1 MAISNN
7 EPIQRN
13 SEGEVI
19 QPKPYLGSPSTREV
33 NRSMGGFEGFGS
45 KDSGKNGLSI
55 DQLSRFTSVPTNQSS
70 FSSPVHAIPQSEL
83 IANKRYESYNRDV
96 DLENV
101 YGLQQSWADQLA
113 NGVVKMAGVG
123 VGTFLQS
130 FATIPNTISAMKNG
144 KLSDLSGGVDGYE
157 SSIDTWVKNI
167 EDYFPNYMTRK
178 EQEHPLL
185 GIIPFAPGSA
195 NFWGDKI
202 IKNLGFTAGA
212 IGGAIVQDLA
222 LGAVTGGLGEIPGI
236 AAQVGKASLWL
247 NKVFTGTN
255 DLEKVLDLASK
266 VGKTQQQLF
275 KYKQLGELAAATK
288 VANGF
293 KYGMSIY
300 GSARTEA
307 AIEARD
313 SYTKVREE
321 LISQYKLEN
330 FGQEPTGDAVSEIE
344 NYATDAMNTR
354 FGINMAL
361 LTASNSIQ
369 FGNLFK
375 SFSSASKGI
384 TGQVAKDLED
394 VGKIGLK
401 EGSKDV
407 FEKKVTE
414 SLTGRIWESVR
425 PKMANVF
432 AEGVYE
438 EGGQFAAEKG
448 AYDYYTRK
456 YRNLN
461 DPNNRENW
469 NSVNEIINST
479 TKGLKDQF
487 GTSEGLENMV
497 VGAISALISGGIM
510 GKVDQI
516 KGQGKDARL
525 QASIN
530 TLNRYGLTGILTDNY
545 GDTLDA
551 VGIAKDMEAAVKS
564 GNIYQYKNLKHDM
577 FFNFVQSRIPSEMH
591 DVTIEQLNMLKD
603 LDKDEF
609 EKSFGMDFNSSN
621 KKTVNDYVDS
631 LISQADDIK
640 KTYDSIST
648 TFKNPFTAVVN
659 PKTPEEELTNQNHN
673 IFENWKKELT
683 YLAAVAPDTN
693 SRLESIQQSVS
704 EINPLVTNDLLST
717 LSNDES
723 LRTLSKSYE
732 EKANQLNKTITE
744 YTSAEDKKSI
754 KQQVKALRT
763 ASERIQLGLTNG
775 FDTKSFDYLLN
786 FELNN
791 QDPTKERVVRPE
803 FTSQLN
809 DYGYDIERLKYRKER
824 ASELFDLL
832 SDEAGFKKYFDQA
845 EQIGSQEP
853 PEEKPEQLLLPAATP
868 QFKNKTGETEAVVAG
883 KEYEIPASKKAKVDK
898 LADDRWQ
905 VTAPDGSVTF
915 HDSKEKADEEA
926 TDINEEF
933 GNLQKVKVVAVNE
946 DGRLKVEDL
955 NGDIYDI
962 YPSKLDGYERIETE
976 QEKLQKFAED
986 IDAEQKEIELK
997 SGDVATGDLEKD
1009 ISAITPYSKRK
1020 PRRWL
1025 YISTSAMSESKPE
1038 LLTPHALRAIA
1049 FRNDAKTF
1057 PNRAD
1062 LRIILVTQKQEE
1074 ALGLK
1079 GLANLSMRSEADHT
1093 NLDNGFVGAVYV
1105 EQASDGLY
1113 FVNQK
1118 GERVGKVGDGTQV
1131 DLNKVVFDTMPD
1143 TSIYFDNG
1151 ANRYRE
1157 EEMSEEEALAEA
1169 ANWRAERKKIFEQ
1182 PAQSPKMFSFVIS
1195 RGIPTITD
1203 AYQRNAV
1210 GKTLI
1215 DEDLISSQ
1223 EGLIVIPTT
1232 GTISHQGEIINFPNG
1247 RPVLQYGD
1255 TLQFLNNKKFNK
1267 NQAEAIFEVMNQMAK
1282 GIKKQADAGKKIKI
1296 DRDYTTFLQNVLY
1309 LRKTSETSNNQFYID
1324 TATMELFFNGER
1336 YDITNLEESREDIVD
1351 RLQKVYNNV
1360 NNTTLKNEFNSPF
1373 TEYYIEDGKLESK
1386 EWTNYQSYLLS
1397 SKDADGKPRP
1407 ASEIPLTT
1415 AVTEKSDFKPYNYEQ
1430 KYSILEGMELSKV
1443 NVAPAKAPEVV
1454 VTPAPVV
1461 TPEAPAPAQV
1471 APTVSDEQK
1480 VIDFI
1485 GKRIQLSL
1493 PEGTVSKGP
1502 ETYGGIDSGKIIY
1515 TVTPEGQVAIDGTNP
1530 TNLATI
1536 KIVASKPASMAAINA
1551 ALNPAPAPVVTPP
1564 PPVQQATP
1572 VSTDALKDVESFET
1586 AKGSVYTVLPNGKTQ
1601 RFKTATGEQNEPNDL
1616 IVFVKFENAQQEQD
1630 FLYAQNRQDGKKLY
1644 VVDSAGNV
1652 YDTNEQVKGKD
1663 VKLAI
1668 IKDGK
1673 VIETVETSLEPK
1685 IGYNTFDQRRYDEK
1699 GEKYRST
1706 HLGNKVTKIN
1716 YKKSVS
1722 TDAKADIE
1730 RRRKES
1736 LNSIEESYNK
1746 GNDLTIG
1753 KATIVK
1759 ADGTK
1764 ESISDLKDVVT
1775 TGDPFQRLKGQIN
1788 AVYNAELAA
1797 LEGAKPAEP
1806 VVSPA
1811 TEVAK
1816 TYWTSSTPES
1826 IKKELIADPNKSITS
1841 NVDEPGL
1848 TISFAYYQNED
1859 RIDQVLIPGFEEAD
1873 EVEIIEMPKGN
1884 YFTVEN
1890 GFGESE
1896 TFHEGDTKLDDRIKS
1911 VIDYNKQSE
1920 KPSTPPVGKKNFGK
1934 AKRNRNSEYR
1944 RVGRTEKTSD
1954 KITDLDLQILKEWH
1968 AANVPNLP
1976 YEVLENIVL
1985 THDGER
1991 AYGVFE
1997 EGVAKFYKG
2006 AIRGTEY
2013 HEIFEGIWKAFLNSE
2028 QREVILDEFKA
2039 KEGTFVDRESGKKIP
2054 YAKATNQQA
2063 KERIADDFADFR
2075 LGKMPARSLGAKI
2088 LKFFRDI
2095 IEFVKKFI
2103 SKPSL
2108 KTQLFNDINTG
2119 KFKDKTVPTRV
2130 KNALA
2135 EYKKIGNLS
2144 EQQAN
2149 EFVQDITANWFQIVF
2164 GENRS
2169 LYDINRLSST
2179 DVFGQIKE
2187 MYEEDGFIDNNDPD
2201 VLSESE
2207 FAELADRSK
2216 EFLRTFKI
2224 NFREDDSISVNEEGA
2239 DRNEYARETFNTD
2252 WKKYSPFA
2260 IKILMG
2266 TMVERESNNVINEGL
2281 NLPKPKTTDDGL
2293 LKLLNFSRTFAT
2305 AMDRFTNTTSASK
2318 LVDKLKTLAKEDNNY
2333 VALFKRLGGNISTGQ
2348 IDFSEFKGHDW
2359 RLFVNFYQTFTKQ
2372 KPEALIQYITDG
2384 DTYTSSANLFTTISK
2399 TKQSWIENMKGLSK
2413 VKDSVISL
2421 DYENK
2426 MYKVKDVSKLPIRS
2440 TQDKLD
2446 FLAKLGITF
2455 PIEAYGRLK
2464 STAENDQK
2472 KQFNDAVSSLRS
2484 YLGAGETE
2492 LMSLSGEV
2500 LDVNGPLDTIAELL
2514 VKVTNPNQD
2523 MTYFGIDNKRIQSY
2537 ADSNSISV
2545 LEDEFN
2551 SADTL
2556 DDLLNN
2562 MRPELK
2568 DIFSTSS
2575 QVLKKGGLFFN
2586 KAGKRIK
2593 KLKVEYI
2600 QGTSI
2605 TDNKDISTSKLD
2617 LGNRFVQEMNQNI
2630 NGNYYVLVPADSATE
2645 WMMNLGNTIKFSSV
2659 ESGKADDQIHEIF
2672 KGYLEDDIALAMAN
2686 RTSLRNVANRAREL
2700 RFFKDILPEKMLLEI
2715 NALVINRA
2723 TKDELTAYLNK
2734 NEVGINT
2741 AVDNYIEALNSG
2753 TLRILEENNQVSY
2766 MGKDKKTEEDVYSF
2780 IRLDNDFLVKEK
2792 LDRLNLTKDELDAI
2806 IKFTNV
2812 NYVINNIEYH
2822 KILFGDPYQFAVKDG
2837 QLDETKRIKSFLSP
2851 RRRMFDTPEFNTF
2864 LNQKMNMAGDIKLS
2878 APDPNKNTFG
2888 DPGYHLHKAYTNT
2901 VTLNDVEI
2909 VGSIATL
2916 KNIPK
2921 EIQDKFAK
2929 KAKETDGASWIMD
2942 TTYREVK
2949 MKNGQWDFEGN
2960 DEKWHQ
2966 WQMAYTRQNMP
2977 GYTYTNEALKEQ
2989 DAKLVAKP
2997 MPKFMIDVLKPI
3009 VSGNRKNATGIEL
3022 VLDKFSQMPIY
3033 FSMVQ
3038 GTNLEQMYIKMWKE
3052 QRGYAVVLSGRKV
3065 GAGEIH
3071 NIYNS
3076 DGSFN
3081 QTPFNNLVE
3090 VPWSSYGLQ
3099 VENAYDGEKEQTRGS
3114 QITKLASVDLF
3125 DNGVPVSDAAKKEY
3139 DRNKRLLKLMHE
3151 NGYKNLLKKLG
3162 IQDLGTS
3169 FSLPDNIA
3177 VAKTLEYELLRRELS
3192 TNAKDTVRLNKNKQF
3207 SIPFEASTAYKQ
3219 IRDVLF
3225 SMVDKAIVS
3234 PKMSGGAHVQVPVT
3248 MWENAGN
3255 RELIIKEDDGTW
3267 KKLTPIQYNKLSEEQ
3282 KKKVVFTDTTLKFYT
3297 REDPYCEILLPHWF
3311 KVKLGKSGKFKTE
3324 KDLITYL
3331 NGSPEGKSILK
3342 GIGFRIPTQSL
3353 SSVEVFRVKGFL
3365 PESMGHT
3372 VVVPSEIVTK
3382 AGSDFDI
3389 DKLNMYLKATYVDAF
3404 GDIKLVRYLDNE
3416 EKTKD
3421 FYANVFDEKMSKKI
3435 LKKEELRE
3443 AARILTYGEEDTQG
3457 LLAKYSDILNSI
3469 LDEYQSSETY
3479 IDELD
3484 AQLDKLANETFREEL
3499 KDRFVDDMYKK
3510 SIENEYY
3517 DSLEKLITLPENFN
3531 RLISPVDDAGLKAL
3545 SEELDKLRS
3554 VDENK
3559 IPNRIL
3565 DRNYMTSLR
3574 HAFITAKKWV
3584 GIAAVNITGQSL
3596 TQKSKVYIDPKRFEN
3611 LSEWEQILLGDGSIA
3626 LDHNTVEID
3635 GKRYTSISGI
3645 KTADGKQYISDRL
3658 SGYATAFVD
3667 VAKDPYIMKLIQ
3679 SEAAVGTFMF
3689 LERIG
3694 AGKAGVFFMNQPII
3708 VEYLKDLD
3716 SYGSKNLFNKARIL
3730 EIDSK
3735 YGGQKGTIDINNL
3748 EKNIGSKYLAVNTS
3762 GEVITVELDESEQLA
3777 IFWEFLKY
3785 AKMAEYSFKLTQATN
3800 YDTTKFRS
3808 SGSLFRKQTR
3818 TEKARQSNIF
3828 TSVDEILGNSFI
3840 GDQSELTARAFEG
3853 IGTILKLDQYQF
3865 RAIINKVLKPFAN
3878 NDYLSADNY
3887 AKVENKIV
3895 SAFLDYIIQTK
3906 SELSSEINALL
3917 VNSGTSVAAKLAK
3930 AKEDHPD
3937 MQIVRDL
3944 EVASSQRVD
3953 GPKSIQL
3960 SVNLKTGYDEDLYIG
3975 MMRELRDNPAT
3986 NSLYKDIVKVAVLQ
4000 GSYQSAISLKNI
4012 IPLEDYSAYV
4022 APYIAPL
4029 IASPDVKAFADG
4041 YFQRNNFRD
4050 GEIFTV
4056 VNPKF
4061 FINKQPFERVED
4073 VMPVSEDQFGNPI
4086 YQYLNIYAFPNVKV
4100 PGVLD
4105 IKSVSRK
4112 ILVLN
4117 ETFNYSA
4124 TQDDFIVVPRVVT
4137 DSKTGAKV
4145 DMVTGRT
4152 VTDSMLSGA
4161 KKKGNMIYKTV
4172 YGYQKVRHEDGT
4184 PVTFT
4189 SEYMGEEMINHVYK
4203 LINLYGDNPYTT
4215 EFYPDFRKSV
4225 LDNGTAKIDAEIP
4238 DRDIINYFAPQLAAD
4253 MAKSIGEA
4261 VPSQPMGQTPATE
4274 REYTPEKITKQN
4286 MPANG
4291 IFVFGS
4297 NTEGRHGLGA
4307 AKDAKNMF
4315 GAVQGQAEG
4324 LQGQSYA
4331 IITKDLAKG
4340 MKSIPLFG
4348 MEGKSIAEGVK
4359 TFVEF
4364 ANNNPDK
4371 KFYVTKIG
4379 SKLAGYTEEEIKNIF
4394 DAVNALYRDDIQ
4406 NFIPDNVILPREFEV
4421 RTQPTSVSAGVSSEK
4436 INIYAGT
4443 GENAELSNFAIRPF
4457 VIGVD
4462 EYRSVEQYF
4471 QYQKWNYL
4479 REDVDK
4485 DVFDRNAK
4493 IADAIMRTTDGGML
4507 RSFGKKF
4514 LALDT
4519 KSWDENASKE
4529 MKIALKASFEQNPE
4543 ALQKLIAT
4551 GNATLTHTQDKGKWG
4566 KEFPRLLM
4574 EVREELRPEQAV
4586 NEYGLTA
4593 ANFEGNVPDYAMAIS
4608 NFYESLTPEQKIK
4621 LGSLEDI
4628 IADYESIPFDYSYDE
4643 YIKSLNC

>member
-19 QPKPYLGSPSTREV
+19 QPKPYLGSPNTKEI
-33 NRSMGGFEGFGS
+33 NRSMGGFESFGS
-45 KDSGKNGLSI
+45 KDSGRTGLTI
-55 DQLSRFTSVPTNQSS
+55 DQLSKLANIPTNQSS
-70 FSSPVHAIPQSEL
+70 FNSPVHAIPQSEL
-83 IANKRYESYNRDV
+83 IANKRYEMYNRDV
-96 DLENV
+96 DLENI

-130 FATIPNTISAMKNG
+130 FATIPNTISAIKNG
-144 KLSDLSGGVDGYE
+144 KLSDLSGGADGYE
-157 SSIDTWVKNI
+157 ASIDTWVKNI

-178 EQEHPLL
+178 EKEHPFL
-185 GIIPFAPGSA
+185 GLIPFAPGSA

-212 IGGAIVQDLA
+212 IGGAVVQDLA
-222 LGAVTGGLGEIPGI
+222 IGAVTGGLGEIPGV

-247 NKVFTGTN
+247 NKLFTGTN
-255 DLEKVLDLASK
+255 DIEKVLSLASK
-266 VGKTQQQLF
+266 VGKTEQQIF
-275 KYKQLGELAAATK
+275 KYKQLGELAASAK
-288 VANGF
+288 INSGF
-293 KYGMSIY
+293 RYGMNIY

-313 SYTKVREE
+313 SYTRVREE
-321 LISQYKLEN
+321 LLRQYKLDNYGE
-330 FGQEPTGDAVSEIE
+330 EPTGEAVREIE
-344 NYATDAMNTR
+344 SYATDAMNTR

-361 LTASNSIQ
+361 LTASNAIQ

-375 SFSSASKGI
+375 SFTTASKGI

-394 VGKIGLK
+394 VGRIGLK

-414 SLTGRIWESVR
+414 SMAGRVWESVR

-432 AEGVYE
+432 TEGVYE
-438 EGGQFAAEKG
+438 EGGQYAAERG

-456 YRNLN
+456 YKNLN
-461 DPNNRENW
+461 DPKNKENW
-469 NSVNEIINST
+469 NSLNEIINST

-487 GTSEGLENMV
+487 GTSEGLENMI
-497 VGAISALISGGIM
+497 VGAVSALISGGIM

-525 QASIN
+525 QSAIN

-551 VGIAKDMEAAVKS
+551 VGIAKDMETAVKS

-577 FFNFVQSRIPSEMH
+577 FFNFVQSRIPSGMH
-591 DVTIEQLNMLKD
+591 DVTVEQLKMLKD
-603 LDKDEF
+603 LDKEEF

-631 LISQADDIK
+631 LIGQAGDIK

-648 TFKNPFTAVVN
+648 TFKNPFTPVTN
-659 PKTPEEELTNQNHN
+659 PKTAEEALSNQNHG

-704 EINPLVTNDLLST
+704 EINPMITNDLLST
-717 LSNDES
+717 LSNSES
-723 LRTLSKSYE
+723 LQNLSKSYE

-744 YTSAEDKKSI
+744 NTSIENKQSI

-775 FDTKSFDYLLN
+775 MDMKSFEYLLN

-803 FTSQLN
+803 FVSQLN

-845 EQIGSQEP
+845 EQISSQEP
-853 PEEKPEQLLLPAATP
+853 PEEKPEQLRLPAATP
-868 QFKNKTGETEAVVAG
+868 QFKNKVGETEAVVAG
-883 KEYEIPASKKAKVDK
+883 KEYTIPASKKAKVDK

-905 VTAPDGSVTF
+905 VTAPDGSITF
-915 HDSKEKADEEA
+915 HESKEKADQDA
-926 TDINEEF
+926 ADINEEF
-933 GNLQKVKVVAVNE
+933 GNLQKVKVIAVND
-946 DGRLKVEDL
+946 DGTLKVEDL
-955 NGDIYDI
+955 NGDIYNI
-962 YPSKLDGYERIETE
+962 YPSKLEGYERIETE

-986 IDAEQKEIELK
+986 VDAEQKEIELK
-997 SGDVATGDLEKD
+997 SGDVATRDLETD
-1009 ISAITPYSKRK
+1009 ISANEPVTKKK
-1020 PRRWL
+1020 PLRWM
-1025 YISTSAMSESKPE
+1025 YTSTTGMSESKPE
-1038 LLTPHALRAIA
+1038 LLTPHAIRAIA

-1062 LRIILVTQKQEE
+1062 LRIILVTQNQEK
-1074 ALGLK
+1074 ALGLD
-1079 GLANLSMRSEADHT
+1079 GLANLSMRSVADHT

-1113 FVNQK
+1113 FVDEK
-1118 GERVGKVGDGTQV
+1118 GERIGKVGTQV

-1151 ANRYRE
+1151 AKRYRE
-1157 EEMSEEEALAEA
+1157 TDTEEQALATA
-1169 ANWRAERKKIFEQ
+1169 DSWRTKRKELFLQ
-1182 PAQSPKMFSFVIS
+1182 PATNPQIFSFTIS

-1223 EGLIVIPTT
+1223 EGLIVIPTA

-1247 RPVLQYGD
+1247 RPVFQYGD

-1296 DRDYTTFLQNVLY
+1296 DRDYTDFLQKVLY
-1309 LRKTSETSNNQFYID
+1309 LRKSSDTSGNQFYID
-1324 TATMELFFNGER
+1324 TSTMELFFNGQR
-1336 YDITNLEESREDIVD
+1336 YDITNLEESKEDITD

-1360 NNTTLKNEFNSPF
+1360 NNFTLKKEFNSPF
-1373 TEYYIEDGKLESK
+1373 TEYYMEDGKLETR

-1397 SKDADGKPRP
+1397 SKDVDGKARP

-1415 AVTEKSDFKPYNYEQ
+1415 AVTEKSDLKPYNYEQ
-1430 KYSILEGMELSKV
+1430 KYSILEGLELPKV

-1454 VTPAPVV
+1454 TPAPAVV
-1461 TPEAPAPAQV
+1461 TPEAPVAEQVV
-1471 APTVSDEQK
+1471 APVSDEQK

-1493 PEGTVSKGP
+1493 PEGTVGDNSP
-1502 ETYGGIDSGKIIY
+1502 QTYEGLNAGKIVY
-1515 TVTPEGQVAIDGTNP
+1515 TVTPGGQVAIDGSIP

-1536 KIVASKPASMAAINA
+1536 KKVIDTPASMAAINA
-1551 ALNPAPAPVVTPP
+1551 ALAPAPAAEVVTP
-1564 PPVQQATP
+1564 AT
-1572 VSTDALKDVESFET
+1572 VIVEE
-1586 AKGSVYTVLPNGKTQ
+1586 
-1601 RFKTATGEQNEPNDL
+1601 
-1616 IVFVKFENAQQEQD
+1616 
-1630 FLYAQNRQDGKKLY
+1630 
-1644 VVDSAGNV
+1644 
-1652 YDTNEQVKGKD
+1652 
-1663 VKLAI
+1663 VKL
-1668 IKDGK
+1668 
-1673 VIETVETSLEPK
+1673 
-1685 IGYNTFDQRRYDEK
+1685 
-1699 GEKYRST
+1699 
-1706 HLGNKVTKIN
+1706 
-1716 YKKSVS
+1716 
-1722 TDAKADIE
+1722 
-1730 RRRKES
+1730 
-1736 LNSIEESYNK
+1736 
-1746 GNDLTIG
+1746 
-1753 KATIVK
+1753 
-1759 ADGTK
+1759 
-1764 ESISDLKDVVT
+1764 
-1775 TGDPFQRLKGQIN
+1775 
-1788 AVYNAELAA
+1788 
-1797 LEGAKPAEP
+1797 AEP
-1806 VVSPA
+1806 VVAPA

-1816 TYWTSSTPES
+1816 TYWESSTPES
-1826 IKKELIADPNKSITS
+1826 IKKELVADPQKSITS
-1841 NVDEPGL
+1841 EVDEPGL

-1859 RIDQVLIPGFEEAD
+1859 RVDQVLIPGFEEAD
-1873 EVEIIEMPKGN
+1873 EVDIIELPKGN

-1896 TFHEGDTKLDDRIKS
+1896 IFHEGDPKLDDRIKS

-1920 KPSTPPVGKKNFGK
+1920 KPSTPPVGKKDFSK
-1934 AKRNRNSEYR
+1934 AKRNRNANNR
-1944 RVGRTEKTSD
+1944 KVGRADKVND

-1976 YEVLENIVL
+1976 YEILENIVL

-1991 AYGVFE
+1991 AWGVFE
-1997 EGVAKFYKG
+1997 DGVAKFYKG

-2028 QREVILDEFKA
+2028 QRQAILDEFKA
-2039 KEGTFVDRESGKKIP
+2039 KEGTFIDRETGKKIP

-2119 KFKDKTVPTRV
+2119 KFKDKTVPKRV

-2144 EQQAN
+2144 EEQAN

-2207 FAELADRSK
+2207 FAELAARSK

-2266 TMVERESNNVINEGL
+2266 TMVERQSNDTVNEGFS
-2281 NLPKPKTTDDGL
+2281 LPKAKTTDNGL

-2333 VALFKRLGGNISTGQ
+2333 VALFKRLGGDVSTGEM
-2348 IDFSEFKGHDW
+2348 DFSNFKGHDW

-2372 KPEALIQYITDG
+2372 KPDALIQYVSDNS
-2384 DTYTSSANLFTTISK
+2384 DVYTSPANLFTTVDK

-2413 VKDSVISL
+2413 AEDSVISY
-2421 DYENK
+2421 DYKKQVYRVNN
-2426 MYKVKDVSKLPIRS
+2426 VSKLPIRS
-2440 TQDKLD
+2440 IQEKLD
-2446 FLAKLGITF
+2446 FLAKLGIIF
-2455 PIEAYGRLK
+2455 PIDAYGRLK

-2472 KQFNDAVSSLRS
+2472 KEFNDAVSSLRS
-2484 YLGAGETE
+2484 YLGADETE

-2500 LDVNGPLDTIAELL
+2500 LGVNGPLNTIAELL

-2523 MTYFGIDNKRIQSY
+2523 MTYFGIDRKRIQSY
-2537 ADSNSISV
+2537 ADSNAISV

-2562 MRPELK
+2562 LRPELK
-2568 DIFSTSS
+2568 DIFSANS

-2586 KAGKRIK
+2586 KAGKRIR
-2593 KLKVEYI
+2593 KLKVGYI

-2605 TDNKDISTSKLD
+2605 TKTNTDTSTSKLT
-2617 LGNRFVQEMNQNI
+2617 LGERFVQEMNQNI

-2645 WMMNLGNTIKFSSV
+2645 WMMNLGNIIKFSSV

-2672 KGYLEDDIALAMAN
+2672 RGYLEDDIALAMAD
-2686 RTSLRNVANRAREL
+2686 RTALRNVRDRAREL

-2715 NALVINRA
+2715 NSLVINRA
-2723 TKDELTAYLNK
+2723 TKDEITAYLNK
-2734 NEVGINT
+2734 NEGAINT
-2741 AVDNYIEALNSG
+2741 AVDSYIEALNEG
-2753 TLRILEENNQVSY
+2753 TLRILKENNRVIFSPA
-2766 MGKDKKTEEDVYSF
+2766 KDDKEDTYSF
-2780 IRLDNDFLVKEK
+2780 IRLDNDFAVKEK
-2792 LDRLNLTKDELDAI
+2792 LDRLNLTKDEIDAI

-2822 KILFGDPYQFAVKDG
+2822 KILFGDPYQFAIKDG

-2864 LNQKMNMAGDIKLS
+2864 LNQKMNMAGEIKLA
-2878 APDPNKNTFG
+2878 APDPSKNNFG
-2888 DPGYHLHKAYTNT
+2888 DPGYHLHKSYTNT
-2901 VTLNDVEI
+2901 VTFSDVEI

-2977 GYTYTNEALKEQ
+2977 GYVYTNQALKEQ

-2997 MPKFMIDVLKPI
+2997 MPKFMVDVLKPI
-3009 VSGNRKNATGIEL
+3009 VSGNRKNGVGIEL
-3022 VLDKFSQMPIY
+3022 VLDKFSQMPLY

-3038 GTNLEQMYIKMWKE
+3038 GTNLEKMYIKMWKE

-3065 GAGEIH
+3065 GAGETH
-3071 NIYNS
+3071 NIYNKNA
-3076 DGSFN
+3076 SFN
-3081 QTPFNNLVE
+3081 EAPFNNLVE

-3125 DNGVPVSDAAKKEY
+3125 DNGVPVSEDAKKEY
-3139 DRNKRLLKLMHE
+3139 DRNMRLLKLMHE
-3151 NGYKNLLKKLG
+3151 NGYNSLLKKLG

-3177 VAKTLEYELLRRELS
+3177 VAKTLEYEMLRRELS
-3192 TNAKDTVRLNKNKQF
+3192 TNAKDTVQLNKNKQF
-3207 SIPFEASTAYKQ
+3207 AIPFEASTAYKQ
-3219 IRDVLF
+3219 IRDILF
-3225 SMVDKAIVS
+3225 SMVDKAINS
-3234 PKMSGGAHVQVPVT
+3234 PKMSGAAHVQVPVT
-3248 MWENAGN
+3248 GWENAGN
-3255 RELIIKEDDGTW
+3255 RELVKKEKDGSW
-3267 KKLTPIQYNKLSEEQ
+3267 KKINTAQYEKLSDEE
-3282 KKKVVFTDTTLKFYT
+3282 KKKVVLTDTTLKFYT
-3297 REDPYCEILLPHWF
+3297 KEDPYCEILLPHWF
-3311 KVKLGKSGKFKTE
+3311 KIKLSKTGKFKTE
-3324 KDLITYL
+3324 KELITYL
-3331 NGSPEGKSILK
+3331 NSSDEGRSILK

-3365 PESMGHT
+3365 PESMGYT

-3404 GDIKLVRYLDNE
+3404 GDIKLVRYIDNE

-3443 AARILTYGEEDTQG
+3443 AARLRIYGEEDKEG
-3457 LLAKYSDILNSI
+3457 LVAKYSDILDSI
-3469 LDEYQSSETY
+3469 LGEYQDAGTY

-3484 AQLDKLANETFREEL
+3484 AQLDKLANETFRNEL
-3499 KDRFVDDMYKK
+3499 KDKFVDDMYKK
-3510 SIENEYY
+3510 AIENEYY

-3545 SEELDKLRS
+3545 SEDIDKLRG

-3565 DRNYMTSLR
+3565 DRNYMSNLR
-3574 HAFITAKKWV
+3574 HAFITAKRWV
-3584 GIAAVNITGQSL
+3584 GIAAVNITSQSL
-3596 TQKSKVYIDPKRFEN
+3596 TQKTKVYIDPKRFEN
-3611 LSEWEQILLGDGSIA
+3611 LSEWDQILLGDGSIA

-3645 KTADGKQYISDRL
+3645 KTADGTQYISDRL

-3679 SEAAVGTFMF
+3679 SESVVGTFMF

-3708 VEYLKDLD
+3708 VDYLKTLD
-3716 SYGSKNLFNKARIL
+3716 SYGIKNLFRKSLIL
-3730 EIDSK
+3730 EVDGK
-3735 YGGQKGTIDINNL
+3735 YGGRATKFDPSNL
-3748 EKNIGSKYLAVNTS
+3748 ENNIGSK
-3762 GEVITVELDESEQLA
+3762 ELDNAEQLG

-3785 AKMAEYSFKLTQATN
+3785 AKMAEQSFKLTQAMN

-3818 TEKARQSNIF
+3818 TENARKFNIF
-3828 TSVDEILGNSFI
+3828 TSVDDVLNNSFI
-3840 GDQSELTARAFEG
+3840 GDQSTLVAKAFEG
-3853 IGTILKLDQYQF
+3853 LGTILKLDQYQF

-3887 AKVENKIV
+3887 AQVENKIV
-3895 SAFLDYIIQTK
+3895 AAFLDYIIQTK
-3906 SELSSEINALL
+3906 SEINSEISALL
-3917 VNSGTSVAAKLAK
+3917 VDAKTSVAAKLAK
-3930 AKEDHPD
+3930 AKEDYPN
-3937 MQIVRDL
+3937 MQILRDL

-3960 SVNLKTGYDEDLYIG
+3960 SVNLKAGYDEDIYIG
-3975 MMRELRDNPAT
+3975 MMRELRDNPET

-4012 IPLEDYSAYV
+4012 IPLEDYAAYV

-4029 IASPDVKAFADG
+4029 VASPDVKAFADG

-4050 GEIFTV
+4050 GNVFTV

-4061 FINKQPFERVED
+4061 FVNKQPFEREED
-4073 VMPVSEDQFGNPI
+4073 VQPVSEDQFGNPI
-4086 YQYLNIYAFPNVKV
+4086 YQYSNIFAFPNIKV
-4100 PGVLD
+4100 PGILEV
-4105 IKSVSRK
+4105 KSVSRK

-4117 ETFNYSA
+4117 ETFNFAA
-4124 TQDDFIVVPRVVT
+4124 TQDDFILVPRVVV
-4137 DSKTGAKV
+4137 DDRTGVKV

-4172 YGYQKVRHEDGT
+4172 YGYQKVRHQDGT

-4189 SEYMGEEMINHVYK
+4189 SEYKGDEMINHVYK

-4225 LDNGTAKIDAEIP
+4225 LDNGTAKIDGEIS
-4238 DRDIINYFAPQLAAD
+4238 DRDIIDHFAPQLAEDIAES
-4253 MAKSIGEA
+4253 MKEA
-4261 VPSQPMGQTPATE
+4261 VSLQQLKQLFSFEKGIVQKSFRGKPLEFVDKIPTEKETIVAMSNNRKTGVIYIDEKAMVEKFNNKAWTKPAKQLDGSFATPLAENEFSSMDEFFTFALIHEVKHDTIFKEEGETTGQYEDRINQAALEDLRSNYTAPSTTE
-4274 REYTPEKITKQN
+4274 
-4286 MPANG
+4286 
-4291 IFVFGS
+4291 
-4297 NTEGRHGLGA
+4297 
-4307 AKDAKNMF
+4307 
-4315 GAVQGQAEG
+4315 
-4324 LQGQSYA
+4324 
-4331 IITKDLAKG
+4331 
-4340 MKSIPLFG
+4340 
-4348 MEGKSIAEGVK
+4348 
-4359 TFVEF
+4359 EF
-4364 ANNNPDK
+4364 PDK
-4371 KFYVTKIG
+4371 Q
-4379 SKLAGYTEEEIKNIF
+4379 LDIK
-4394 DAVNALYRDDIQ
+4394 D
-4406 NFIPDNVILPREFEV
+4406 
-4421 RTQPTSVSAGVSSEK
+4421 EK
-4436 INIYAGT
+4436 CN
-4443 GENAELSNFAIRPF
+4443 
-4457 VIGVD
+4457 
-4462 EYRSVEQYF
+4462 
-4471 QYQKWNYL
+4471 
-4479 REDVDK
+4479 
-4485 DVFDRNAK
+4485 
-4493 IADAIMRTTDGGML
+4493 
-4507 RSFGKKF
+4507 
-4514 LALDT
+4514 
-4519 KSWDENASKE
+4519 
-4529 MKIALKASFEQNPE
+4529 
-4543 ALQKLIAT
+4543 
-4551 GNATLTHTQDKGKWG
+4551 
-4566 KEFPRLLM
+4566 
-4574 EVREELRPEQAV
+4574 
-4586 NEYGLTA
+4586 
-4593 ANFEGNVPDYAMAIS
+4593 
-4608 NFYESLTPEQKIK
+4608 
-4621 LGSLEDI
+4621 
-4628 IADYESIPFDYSYDE
+4628 
-4643 YIKSLNC
+4643 

>member
-19 QPKPYLGSPSTREV
+19 QPKPYLGSPATREI
-33 NRSMGGFEGFGS
+33 NRSMGGFESFGS

-83 IANKRYESYNRDV
+83 IANKRYEMYNRDV
-96 DLENV
+96 DLENI

-144 KLSDLSGGVDGYE
+144 KLSDLSGGNDGYE

-178 EQEHPLL
+178 EKEHPFL
-185 GIIPFAPGSA
+185 GLIPFAPGSA

-212 IGGAIVQDLA
+212 IGGAVVQDLA
-222 LGAVTGGLGEIPGI
+222 LGAVTGGLGEIPGV

-247 NKVFTGTN
+247 NKLFTGTN
-255 DLEKVLDLASK
+255 DIEKVLDLASK
-266 VGKTQQQLF
+266 VGKTQQQIL

-288 VANGF
+288 VASGF
-293 KYGMSIY
+293 RYGMNIY

-321 LISQYKLEN
+321 LINQYKLDN
-330 FGQEPTGDAVSEIE
+330 FGQEPTGEVVSEIE

-361 LTASNSIQ
+361 LTASNAVQ

-432 AEGVYE
+432 TEGVYE

-525 QASIN
+525 QASLN
-530 TLNRYGLTGILTDNY
+530 TLNRYGLTGVLTDNY

-577 FFNFVQSRIPSEMH
+577 FFNFVQSRIPSGMH
-591 DVTIEQLNMLKD
+591 DVTIEQLKMLKD
-603 LDKDEF
+603 LDKDDF
-609 EKSFGMDFNSSN
+609 EKSFGMDFSSSN

-631 LISQADDIK
+631 LIGQADDIK
-640 KTYDSIST
+640 KTYDSINT
-648 TFKNPFTAVVN
+648 TFKNPFTPIIN
-659 PKTPEEELTNQNHN
+659 PKTPEENLANKNYG

-683 YLAAVAPDTN
+683 HLAAVAPDTN

-704 EINPLVTNDLLST
+704 EINPLVTNDLLSK
-717 LSNDES
+717 LSNDQS
-723 LRTLSKSYE
+723 LKELSKSYE
-732 EKANQLNKTITE
+732 EKAAQLNSTITE
-744 YTSAEDKKSI
+744 ATSAENKKSI

-763 ASERIQLGLTNG
+763 ASERIQLGLVNG

-791 QDPTKERVVRPE
+791 QDPNKERVVRPE
-803 FTSQLN
+803 FASQLN
-809 DYGYDIERLKYRKER
+809 DYGYDIERLNYRKER
-824 ASELFDLL
+824 SSELFDLL
-832 SDEAGFKKYFDQA
+832 SDEAGFKKYFDTA
-845 EQIGSQEP
+845 DQISSQEP

-868 QFKNKTGETEAVVAG
+868 QFKNKVGETEAAVAG
-883 KEYEIPASKKAKVDK
+883 KEYEIPASKKARVDK

-905 VTAPDGSVTF
+905 VTAPDGSITF
-915 HDSKEKADEEA
+915 HDSKEKADGEA
-926 TDINEEF
+926 ADINEEF
-933 GNLQKVKVVAVNE
+933 GNLQKVKVIAVNE

-986 IDAEQKEIELK
+986 IEAEQKEIELK
-997 SGDVATGDLEKD
+997 SGDVPTRDLETD
-1009 ISAITPYSKRK
+1009 ISASQPSSKRK
-1020 PRRWL
+1020 PLRWL
-1025 YISTSAMSESKPE
+1025 FISTTAMSEGNPS

-1062 LRIILVTQKQEE
+1062 LRIILVTQKQEK
-1074 ALGLK
+1074 ALGLD
-1079 GLANLSMRSEADHT
+1079 GLANLSMRSVGDHT
-1093 NLDNGFVGAVYV
+1093 DIDNGFVGAVYV
-1105 EQASDGLY
+1105 EQGTDGIY
-1113 FVNQK
+1113 FVDEK
-1118 GERVGKVGDGTQV
+1118 GERIGKVGDGTQV

-1143 TSIYFDNG
+1143 TDIRWDG
-1151 ANRYRE
+1151 GGKRYRE
-1157 EEMSEEEALAEA
+1157 EENTEEEALAA
-1169 ANWRAERKKIFEQ
+1169 AASWRAEREKIFIQ
-1182 PAQSPKMFSFVIS
+1182 PAQSPKIFSFVIS

-1210 GKTLI
+1210 SKTLI
-1215 DEDLISSQ
+1215 DEELIATQ

-1232 GTISHQGEIINFPNG
+1232 GTISHQGELINFPNG
-1247 RPVLQYGD
+1247 RPVFQYGD

-1336 YDITNLEESREDIVD
+1336 YDITNLDESKEDIVD

-1415 AVTEKSDFKPYNYEQ
+1415 AVTEKSDLKPYNYEQ
-1430 KYSILEGMELSKV
+1430 KYSILEGLELPQV
-1443 NVAPAKAPEVV
+1443 NVAPAKAPEV

-1461 TPEAPAPAQV
+1461 TPEAPAAEVV
-1471 APTVSDEQK
+1471 APVSDEQK

-1493 PEGTVSKGP
+1493 PEGTVSEDSPQTYKG
-1502 ETYGGIDSGKIIY
+1502 IKSGDIIY
-1515 TVTPEGQVAIDGTNP
+1515 TITPEGKVAIDGSIP

-1536 KIVASKPASMAAINA
+1536 KTVVNTPASMAAINEALAPTPA
-1551 ALNPAPAPVVTPP
+1551 AEAVVTPP
-1564 PPVQQATP
+1564 APVQPAAP
-1572 VSTDALKDVESFET
+1572 
-1586 AKGSVYTVLPNGKTQ
+1586 
-1601 RFKTATGEQNEPNDL
+1601 
-1616 IVFVKFENAQQEQD
+1616 
-1630 FLYAQNRQDGKKLY
+1630 
-1644 VVDSAGNV
+1644 
-1652 YDTNEQVKGKD
+1652 
-1663 VKLAI
+1663 
-1668 IKDGK
+1668 
-1673 VIETVETSLEPK
+1673 
-1685 IGYNTFDQRRYDEK
+1685 
-1699 GEKYRST
+1699 
-1706 HLGNKVTKIN
+1706 
-1716 YKKSVS
+1716 VS
-1722 TDAKADIE
+1722 TDAKAD
-1730 RRRKES
+1730 
-1736 LNSIEESYNK
+1736 
-1746 GNDLTIG
+1746 
-1753 KATIVK
+1753 AQIVK
-1759 ADGTK
+1759 NRMQEIEK
-1764 ESISDLKDVVT
+1764 QPVSINVTTDASGKMEQTSEEVVSQIKSELDKIGLPYSDVVANDKGST
-1775 TGDPFQRLKGQIN
+1775 YFVVTKDGQQHEILKLVKTGNALVKPILTKAKWIN
-1788 AVYNAELAA
+1788 HLIKTQPQDLYNFVNAELAA
-1797 LEGAKPAEP
+1797 LEGAKSDYKVLETSLPTGGNLEYTVRVQNNKTGEKGSYTIDNTGRWIVAKYNEKTNDYEIVGKPLSQEQIISSAKVALGEDLVNKLNSIKAETDKVTDVKGGEKFEKFLELLKKYDAELQGAKPAEETKP
-1806 VVSPA
+1806 VVSTA

-1826 IKKELIADPNKSITS
+1826 IKKELIEDTNKSIS
-1841 NVDEPGL
+1841 GDLQEPYGN
-1848 TISFAYYQNED
+1848 TVSFSYYQNED

-1873 EVEIIEMPKGN
+1873 EVDIIEMPKGN
-1884 YFTVEN
+1884 YFSVEN
-1890 GFGESE
+1890 GFGESQ
-1896 TFHEGDTKLDDRIKS
+1896 TLHEGDPKLNEYIKEI
-1911 VIDYNKQSE
+1911 IDYNKSVE
-1920 KPSTPPVGKKNFGK
+1920 KPSDPPAGKKNFGK

-1954 KITDLDLQILKEWH
+1954 KITDLDLQILKDWH

-2028 QREVILDEFKA
+2028 QREAILNEFKA
-2039 KEGTFVDRESGKKIP
+2039 KEGTFIDRETGKKIP

-2075 LGKMPARSLGAKI
+2075 LGKIPARSIGAKI

-2095 IEFVKKFI
+2095 IEFIKKFI

-2130 KNALA
+2130 KNAFA

-2179 DVFGQIKE
+2179 DVFSQIKE

-2207 FAELADRSK
+2207 FTELVARSK

-2224 NFREDDSISVNEEGA
+2224 NFREDDSISINEESA

-2266 TMVERESNNVINEGL
+2266 TMVERESNNAVSEGL
-2281 NLPKPKTTDDGL
+2281 SLPNAKTTNDGL
-2293 LKLLNFSRTFAT
+2293 FKLLNFSRTFAT
-2305 AMDRFTNTTSASK
+2305 AMDKFTNTTSASK
-2318 LVDKLKTLAKEDNNY
+2318 LVEKLKTLAKEDNNY
-2333 VALFKRLGGNISTGQ
+2333 VALFKRLGGDVSTGQ
-2348 IDFSEFKGHDW
+2348 MDFSNFKGHDW

-2384 DTYTSSANLFTTISK
+2384 DTYTSPANLFTTISK

-2413 VKDSVISL
+2413 VADSVISY
-2421 DYENK
+2421 DYEK
-2426 MYKVKDVSKLPIRS
+2426 QVYRVKDLSKVPIKS
-2440 TQDKLD
+2440 VQEKLV
-2446 FLAKLGITF
+2446 FLAKLGIIF

-2472 KQFNDAVSSLRS
+2472 KQFNDAISSLRS
-2484 YLGAGETE
+2484 YLGTDETE

-2500 LDVNGPLDTIAELL
+2500 LGVNGPLDTIAELL

-2523 MTYFGIDNKRIQSY
+2523 MTYFGIDKKRIQSY

-2551 SADTL
+2551 SAETL

-2600 QGTSI
+2600 QGTSFTNI
-2605 TDNKDISTSKLD
+2605 NTDISTSKLT
-2617 LGNRFVQEMNQNI
+2617 LGQRFVQEMNQNI
-2630 NGNYYVLVPADSATE
+2630 NGNYYVLVPADSSTE
-2645 WMMNLGNTIKFSSV
+2645 WMMNLGNVVKFSSV

-2672 KGYLEDDIALAMAN
+2672 RGYLEDDIALAMAN

-2723 TKDELTAYLNK
+2723 TKDEITTYLDK
-2734 NEVGINT
+2734 NAGAINT
-2741 AVDNYIEALNSG
+2741 AVDNYIEALNAG
-2753 TLRILEENNQVSY
+2753 TLRILQENNQVY
-2766 MGKDKKTEEDVYSF
+2766 FQPAKDKKKEDTYSF
-2780 IRLDNDFLVKEK
+2780 IRLDNDFVVKEK
-2792 LDRLNLTKDELDAI
+2792 LDKSNLTKDELDAI

-2822 KILFGDPYQFAVKDG
+2822 KILFGDPYQFAIKDG

-2864 LNQKMNMAGDIKLS
+2864 LNQKMNMAGEIKLA
-2878 APDPNKNTFG
+2878 APDPNKKTFG
-2888 DPGYHLHKAYTNT
+2888 DPGYHTHKSYTNT

-2929 KAKETDGASWIMD
+2929 KAKETDGASWVMD

-2949 MKNGQWDFEGN
+2949 MKNGQWDFEGD

-2977 GYTYTNEALKEQ
+2977 GYEYTNQALKEQ

-3038 GTNLEQMYIKMWKE
+3038 GTNLEKMYIKMWKE

-3076 DGSFN
+3076 NGSFN
-3081 QTPFNNLVE
+3081 ETPFNNLVE

-3125 DNGVPVSDAAKKEY
+3125 DNGVPVSQRAKEEY
-3139 DRNKRLLKLMHE
+3139 DRNMRLLKLMHE

-3192 TNAKDTVRLNKNKQF
+3192 TNAKDTVQLNKNKQF
-3207 SIPFEASTAYKQ
+3207 TIPFEASTAYKQ

-3225 SMVDKAIVS
+3225 SMVDKAINS

-3267 KKLTPIQYNKLSEEQ
+3267 KKLNSTQYDKLSDER

-3311 KVKLGKSGKFKTE
+3311 KIKLGKSGKFKTE

-3389 DKLNMYLKATYVDAF
+3389 DKLNMYLKATYIDAF
-3404 GDIKLVRYLDNE
+3404 GDIKLVKYFDNE

-3499 KDRFVDDMYKK
+3499 KDKFVDDMYKK

-3545 SEELDKLRS
+3545 SEDIDKLRG

-3565 DRNYMTSLR
+3565 DRNYMSNLR

-3584 GIAAVNITGQSL
+3584 GIAAVNITSQSL

-3611 LSEWEQILLGDGSIA
+3611 LSEWDQILLGDGSIT
-3626 LDHNTVEID
+3626 LPHNTVEID

-3645 KTADGKQYISDRL
+3645 KTADGTQYISDRL

-3708 VEYLKDLD
+3708 VEYLKTLD
-3716 SYGSKNLFNKARIL
+3716 SYGIKNLFRKSLIL
-3730 EIDSK
+3730 EMDGK

-3748 EKNIGSKYLAVNTS
+3748 EKNIGGLELYVGAAGAIGSK
-3762 GEVITVELDESEQLA
+3762 ELDDAEQLG

-3785 AKMAEYSFKLTQATN
+3785 AKMAEQSFKLTQATN

-3818 TEKARQSNIF
+3818 TENARKYNIF
-3828 TSVDEILGNSFI
+3828 TSVDDILDNSFI
-3840 GDQSELTARAFEG
+3840 GDQSALVAKAFEG
-3853 IGTILKLDQYQF
+3853 LGTILKLDQYQF

-3895 SAFLDYIIQTK
+3895 AAFLDYIIQTK
-3906 SELSSEINALL
+3906 SELNSEINTLL
-3917 VNSGTSVAAKLAK
+3917 VDAKKSAAAKLAK
-3930 AKEDHPD
+3930 AKEDYPN
-3937 MQIVRDL
+3937 MQIIRDL
-3944 EVASSQRVD
+3944 EVVSSSRVD

-3960 SVNLKTGYDEDLYIG
+3960 SVNLKTGYDEDIYIG
-3975 MMRELRDNPAT
+3975 LMRELRDNPAT

-4012 IPLEDYSAYV
+4012 IPLEDYATYV

-4050 GEIFTV
+4050 GDIFTV

-4061 FINKQPFERVED
+4061 FVNKQPFERVED
-4073 VMPVSEDQFGNPI
+4073 VLPVSEDQFGNPI
-4086 YQYLNIYAFPNVKV
+4086 YQYLNTYAFPNIKV
-4100 PGVLD
+4100 PGILEV
-4105 IKSVSRK
+4105 KSVSRK

-4117 ETFNYSA
+4117 ETFNFAA
-4124 TQDDFIVVPRVVT
+4124 TQDDFILVPRVVI
-4137 DSKTGAKV
+4137 DSKTGVKV

-4161 KKKGNMIYKTV
+4161 KKKGNMLYKTV

-4189 SEYMGEEMINHVYK
+4189 SKYNDEDMVNHVYK

-4238 DRDIINYFAPQLAAD
+4238 DRDIINHFAPQLAAD
-4253 MAKSIGEA
+4253 MTKSIEEA
-4261 VPSQPMGQTPATE
+4261 VPSQPMEQAPAGVSSVKKAVKE
-4274 REYTPEKITKQN
+4274 FKVGDEVQDDKYNVWKIISQEEYEKESK
-4286 MPANG
+4286 
-4291 IFVFGS
+4291 
-4297 NTEGRHGLGA
+4297 L
-4307 AKDAKNMF
+4307 
-4315 GAVQGQAEG
+4315 
-4324 LQGQSYA
+4324 
-4331 IITKDLAKG
+4331 G
-4340 MKSIPLFG
+4340 MK
-4348 MEGKSIAEGVK
+4348 AGVK
-4359 TFVEF
+4359 ARFITNVNPNE
-4364 ANNNPDK
+4364 ARKEDVLNPDSTTYIK
-4371 KFYVTKIG
+4371 PNSVNTLGENTMVT
-4379 SKLAGYTEEEIKNIF
+4379 S
-4394 DAVNALYRDDIQ
+4394 
-4406 NFIPDNVILPREFEV
+4406 
-4421 RTQPTSVSAGVSSEK
+4421 TQPTSTPTAVSGEPRIGEITKYKDGSF
-4436 INIYAGT
+4436 NIILFEGT
-4443 GENAELSNFAIRPF
+4443 SPDWKDNVLELKLFPN
-4457 VIGVD
+4457 GK
-4462 EYRSVEQYF
+4462 F
-4471 QYQKWNYL
+4471 QIVGFGM
-4479 REDVDK
+4479 RELLKK
-4485 DVFDRNAK
+4485 DLEER
-4493 IADAIMRTTDGGML
+4493 
-4507 RSFGKKF
+4507 FGK
-4514 LALDT
+4514 
-4519 KSWDENASKE
+4519 SIISKLSSLV
-4529 MKIALKASFEQNPE
+4529 APE
-4543 ALQKLIAT
+4543 A
-4551 GNATLTHTQDKGKWG
+4551 N
-4566 KEFPRLLM
+4566 
-4574 EVREELRPEQAV
+4574 V
-4586 NEYGLTA
+4586 NE
-4593 ANFEGNVPDYAMAIS
+4593 ANVAIS
-4608 NFYESLTPEQKIK
+4608 NFYESLTPEQKTK
-4621 LGSLEDI
+4621 LGSLEDV

-4643 YIKSLNC
+4643 YIESLNC

>member
-1 MAISNN
+1 MAISDN

-13 SEGEVI
+13 SEGDVI
-19 QPKPYLGSPSTREV
+19 QPKPYLASPGTREV
-33 NRSMGGFEGFGS
+33 NRSMGGFESFGS
-45 KDSGKNGLSI
+45 KDSGRTGLTI
-55 DQLSRFTSVPTNQSS
+55 DQLSKLANTPTNQSS

-83 IANKRYESYNRDV
+83 LENKRYESYGRGV
-96 DLENV
+96 DLENI

-130 FATIPNTISAMKNG
+130 FATIPNTISALKNG
-144 KLSDLSGGVDGYE
+144 KLSDLSGGNDGYE

-167 EDYFPNYMTRK
+167 EDYFPNYMTRREK
-178 EQEHPLL
+178 EHPLL
-185 GIIPFAPGSA
+185 GLIPFAPGSA

-212 IGGAIVQDLA
+212 IGGAVVQDLA
-222 LGAVTGGLGEIPGI
+222 IGAVTGGLGEIPGV

-247 NKVFTGTN
+247 NKLFTGTN
-255 DLEKVLDLASK
+255 DLDKVLSLAAK
-266 VGKTQQQLF
+266 VGKTEQQLF
-275 KYKQLGELAAATK
+275 RYKQLGELAAATK
-288 VANGF
+288 VTDGF
-293 KYGMSIY
+293 RYGMSIY

-313 SYTKVREE
+313 SYTKVRTD
-321 LISQYKLEN
+321 LIDQYKLDN
-330 FGQEPTGDAVSEIE
+330 FGQEPTGEVVSEIE

-361 LTASNSIQ
+361 LTASNTIQ

-407 FEKKVTE
+407 FEKKTAE
-414 SLTGRIWESVR
+414 TLAGRVWESVR
-425 PKMANVF
+425 PKVANVF
-432 AEGVYE
+432 TEGVYE
-438 EGGQFAAEKG
+438 EGGQFATEKG

-456 YRNLN
+456 YKNLN
-461 DPNNRENW
+461 DPNNKETW

-487 GTSEGLENMV
+487 GTSEGLENMI
-497 VGAISALISGGIM
+497 VGAVSALISGGIM

-516 KGQGKDARL
+516 KGRGKDARL
-525 QASIN
+525 QTAIN
-530 TLNRYGLTGILTDNY
+530 TLNSYGLTGILSDGY

-551 VGIAKDMEAAVKS
+551 AGIARDMESAVKS

-577 FFNFVQSRIPSEMH
+577 FFNFVQSRIPSGMH
-591 DVTIEQLNMLKD
+591 DVTVEQLNMLKD
-603 LDKDEF
+603 LDKEEF

-621 KKTVNDYVDS
+621 KKNVNDYVDG
-631 LISQADDIK
+631 LIYQANDIK

-648 TFKNPFTAVVN
+648 TFKNPFASSIN
-659 PKTPEEELTNQNHN
+659 PKTPEEAISNQNYG

-723 LRTLSKSYE
+723 LRNLSKSYE

-744 YTSAEDKKSI
+744 YTSAEDKKST

-763 ASERIQLGLTNG
+763 ASERIQLGLVNG
-775 FDTKSFDYLLN
+775 FDVKSFDYLLN

-791 QDPTKERVVRPE
+791 QDPSKERVVRPE
-803 FTSQLN
+803 SISQLS

-824 ASELFDLL
+824 SSELFDLL
-832 SDEAGFKKYFDQA
+832 SDEAGFKKFFDTA
-845 EQIGSQEP
+845 DQISSQEP

-868 QFKNKTGETEAVVAG
+868 QFKNKVGETEAVVAG
-883 KEYEIPASKKAKVDK
+883 KEYTIPASKKASVDK
-898 LADDRWQ
+898 LSDDRWQ
-905 VTAPDGSVTF
+905 VTAPDGAITF
-915 HDSKEKADEEA
+915 HDSKKKADDEA
-926 TDINEEF
+926 ADINEEF
-933 GNLQKVKVVAVNE
+933 GNLEKVKVIAVND
-946 DGRLKVEDL
+946 DGTLKVEDL
-955 NGDIYDI
+955 NGDIYNI

-986 IDAEQKEIELK
+986 IESEQKEIELK
-997 SGDVATGDLEKD
+997 SGDVATRDLETD
-1009 ISAITPYSKRK
+1009 ISASEPFIKRK

-1025 YISTSAMSESKPE
+1025 YTSTTAMSESKPE

-1049 FRNDAKTF
+1049 FRNDAKSF
-1057 PNRAD
+1057 SNRGD
-1062 LRIILVTQKQEE
+1062 LRIILVTQNQEK
-1074 ALGLK
+1074 ALGLD
-1079 GLANLSMRSEADHT
+1079 GLANLSMRSVADHT

-1105 EQASDGLY
+1105 EQGTDGLY
-1113 FVNQK
+1113 FVDEK
-1118 GERVGKVGDGTQV
+1118 GDRIGKVGDGTQI

-1143 TSIYFDNG
+1143 TDIRWDTG
-1151 ANRYRE
+1151 GKRYRE

-1169 ANWRAERKKIFEQ
+1169 DSWRAERKTIFEQ
-1182 PAQSPKMFSFVIS
+1182 SAQSPKIFSFVIS
-1195 RGIPTITD
+1195 RGIPSITD

-1247 RPVLQYGD
+1247 RPVFQYGD

-1296 DRDYTTFLQNVLY
+1296 DRDYTDFLQKVLY
-1309 LRKTSETSNNQFYID
+1309 LRKSSDTSGNQFYID

-1336 YDITNLEESREDIVD
+1336 YDITNLEESKEDITD

-1360 NNTTLKNEFNSPF
+1360 NNFALTKEFNSPF
-1373 TEYYIEDGKLESK
+1373 TEYYMDGKELK
-1386 EWTNYQSYLLS
+1386 TREWTNYQSYLLS
-1397 SKDADGKPRP
+1397 SKDPDGKARP

-1415 AVTEKSDFKPYNYEQ
+1415 AVTEKSDLKPYNYEQ
-1430 KYSILEGMELSKV
+1430 KYSILEGLELPQV
-1443 NVAPAKAPEVV
+1443 NVAPAKVVEAAPV
-1454 VTPAPVV
+1454 VV
-1461 TPEAPAPAQV
+1461 TPEAPAAEVV
-1471 APTVSDEQK
+1471 APVSDEQK

-1493 PEGTVSKGP
+1493 PAGTVGDGSP
-1502 ETYGGIDSGKIIY
+1502 QTYEGLNAGKVTY
-1515 TVTPEGQVAIDGTNP
+1515 TVTPGGQVAIDGSIA

-1536 KIVASKPASMAAINA
+1536 KNVINTPASMAAINA
-1551 ALNPAPAPVVTPP
+1551 ALAPKEEEEKKEEAPKEEVKPVAPVV
-1564 PPVQQATP
+1564 PPV
-1572 VSTDALKDVESFET
+1572 
-1586 AKGSVYTVLPNGKTQ
+1586 
-1601 RFKTATGEQNEPNDL
+1601 
-1616 IVFVKFENAQQEQD
+1616 
-1630 FLYAQNRQDGKKLY
+1630 
-1644 VVDSAGNV
+1644 
-1652 YDTNEQVKGKD
+1652 
-1663 VKLAI
+1663 
-1668 IKDGK
+1668 
-1673 VIETVETSLEPK
+1673 
-1685 IGYNTFDQRRYDEK
+1685 
-1699 GEKYRST
+1699 
-1706 HLGNKVTKIN
+1706 
-1716 YKKSVS
+1716 
-1722 TDAKADIE
+1722 
-1730 RRRKES
+1730 
-1736 LNSIEESYNK
+1736 
-1746 GNDLTIG
+1746 
-1753 KATIVK
+1753 
-1759 ADGTK
+1759 
-1764 ESISDLKDVVT
+1764 
-1775 TGDPFQRLKGQIN
+1775 
-1788 AVYNAELAA
+1788 
-1797 LEGAKPAEP
+1797 
-1806 VVSPA
+1806 
-1811 TEVAK
+1811 TEAAK
-1816 TYWTSSTPES
+1816 TYWESSTPES
-1826 IKKELIADPNKSITS
+1826 IKEELIADPQKSITS

-1848 TISFAYYQNED
+1848 TISFGYYQNED
-1859 RIDQVLIPGFEEAD
+1859 RIDQVLIPGYEGAD
-1873 EVEIIEMPKGN
+1873 EVDIIEMPKGN
-1884 YFTVEN
+1884 YFSVEN

-1896 TFHEGDTKLDDRIKS
+1896 TFHEGDPKLNERIKS

-1944 RVGRTEKTSD
+1944 RVGRTEKTSN
-1954 KITDLDLQILKEWH
+1954 KITDLDLQILKDWH

-1997 EGVAKFYKG
+1997 DGIAKFYKG

-2013 HEIFEGIWKAFLNSE
+2013 HEVFEGIWKAFLNSE
-2028 QREVILDEFKA
+2028 QRQAILDEFKA
-2039 KEGTFVDRESGKKIP
+2039 KDGTFIDRETGKKIA

-2063 KERIADDFADFR
+2063 KERIADDFSDFR

-2119 KFKDKTVPTRV
+2119 KFKDKTVPTKV

-2144 EQQAN
+2144 EEQAN

-2187 MYEEDGFIDNNDPD
+2187 MYEEDGFIDNNDSD

-2207 FAELADRSK
+2207 FAELVARSK

-2266 TMVERESNNVINEGL
+2266 TMVERESNNTVNEGFS
-2281 NLPKPKTTDDGL
+2281 LPKAKTTSDGL

-2305 AMDRFTNTTSASK
+2305 AMDKFTNTTSASK

-2333 VALFKRLGGNISTGQ
+2333 VALFKRLGGNVTTGQ
-2348 IDFSEFKGHDW
+2348 IEFGDFKGHDW

-2372 KPEALIQYITDG
+2372 KPDALIQYISDNS
-2384 DTYTSSANLFTTISK
+2384 DVYTSPANLFTTISK

-2413 VKDSVISL
+2413 AEDSVISY
-2421 DYENK
+2421 DYVNK
-2426 MYKVKDVSKLPIRS
+2426 VYKVKDVSKLPIKS
-2440 TQDKLD
+2440 TQNKLD

-2455 PIEAYGRLK
+2455 PIDAYGRLK

-2472 KQFNDAVSSLRS
+2472 KEFNDAISSLRS
-2484 YLGAGETE
+2484 YLGTDETE

-2500 LDVNGPLDTIAELL
+2500 LGVNGPLNTIAELL

-2523 MTYFGIDNKRIQSY
+2523 MTYFGIDKKRIQSY
-2537 ADSNSISV
+2537 ADSNALSV
-2545 LEDEFN
+2545 IEDEFN

-2556 DDLLNN
+2556 DDFLNN
-2562 MRPELK
+2562 LRPELK
-2568 DIFSTSS
+2568 DIFSTNS

-2593 KLKVEYI
+2593 KLKVAYI
-2600 QGTSI
+2600 QGTSVVA
-2605 TDNKDISTSKLD
+2605 TNKDTSTSKLS

-2630 NGNYYVLVPADSATE
+2630 NGNYYVLVPADSSTE
-2645 WMMNLGNTIKFSSV
+2645 WMMNLGNIIKFSSV

-2672 KGYLEDDIALAMAN
+2672 RGYLEDDIALAMAN
-2686 RTSLRNVANRAREL
+2686 RTALRNVANRAREL

-2723 TKDELTAYLNK
+2723 TKDEITAYLNK
-2734 NEVGINT
+2734 NEGAINT
-2741 AVDNYIEALNSG
+2741 AVDSYIETLNAG
-2753 TLRILEENNQVSY
+2753 TLRILQENNQVY
-2766 MGKDKKTEEDVYSF
+2766 FHPAKDEKKEDVYSF

-2792 LDRLNLTKDELDAI
+2792 LDRLNLTKDELDSI

-2864 LNQKMNMAGDIKLS
+2864 LNQKMNMAGEIKLA
-2878 APDPNKNTFG
+2878 APDPSKNEFG
-2888 DPGYHLHKAYTNT
+2888 DPGYHTHKSYTNT

-2942 TTYREVK
+2942 TTYKEVK

-2977 GYTYTNEALKEQ
+2977 GYEYTNQTLKEQ

-3022 VLDKFSQMPIY
+3022 VLDKFSQMPLY

-3038 GTNLEQMYIKMWKE
+3038 GTNLEKMYIKMWKE
-3052 QRGYAVVLSGRKV
+3052 QRGYAVVLSGRKA
-3065 GAGEIH
+3065 GAGELH

-3076 DGSFN
+3076 DASFN
-3081 QTPFNNLVE
+3081 EAPFNNLVE

-3125 DNGVPVSDAAKKEY
+3125 DNGVPVSEGAKKEY
-3139 DRNKRLLKLMHE
+3139 DRNMRLLKLMHE
-3151 NGYKNLLKKLG
+3151 NGYKSLLKKLG

-3192 TNAKDTVRLNKNKQF
+3192 TNAKDTVQLNKNKQF
-3207 SIPFEASTAYKQ
+3207 AIPFEASTAYTQ
-3219 IRDVLF
+3219 IRDILF
-3225 SMVDKAIVS
+3225 SMVDKAINS
-3234 PKMSGGAHVQVPVT
+3234 PKMSGAAHVQVPVT

-3255 RELIIKEDDGTW
+3255 RELIIKEDDGSW
-3267 KKLTPIQYNKLSEEQ
+3267 KKLTSLQYDKLSDER

-3297 REDPYCEILLPHWF
+3297 KEDPYCEILLPHWF
-3311 KVKLGKSGKFKTE
+3311 KLKLSKTGKFKTE
-3324 KDLITYL
+3324 KDLINYL
-3331 NGSPEGKSILK
+3331 NLSEEGKSILR

-3365 PESMGHT
+3365 PESMGYT

-3389 DKLNMYLKATYVDAF
+3389 DKLNMYLKATYIDAF
-3404 GDIKLVRYLDNE
+3404 GDIKLIRYLDNE

-3443 AARILTYGEEDTQG
+3443 AARIRIYGEEDTEG
-3457 LLAKYSDILNSI
+3457 LVAKYSDILDSI
-3469 LDEYQSSETY
+3469 LGEYQDAGTY

-3484 AQLDKLANETFREEL
+3484 AQLDKLANETLRQEL

-3545 SEELDKLRS
+3545 SEEIDKLKG

-3574 HAFITAKKWV
+3574 HAFITAKRWV

-3596 TQKSKVYIDPKRFEN
+3596 TQKSRVYIDPERFTN
-3611 LSEWEQILLGDGSIA
+3611 LSAWDQVLLGDGSIA
-3626 LDHNTVEID
+3626 LNHNTVEID
-3635 GKRYTSISGI
+3635 GKKYVSISGI

-3716 SYGSKNLFNKARIL
+3716 SYGSKNLFSKGRIL
-3730 EIDSK
+3730 DIVDR
-3735 YGGQKGTIDINNL
+3735 YGGIADSEFDVNKL
-3748 EKNIGSKYLAVNTS
+3748 EDNIGSKDLN
-3762 GEVITVELDESEQLA
+3762 LPEQVG

-3785 AKMAEYSFKLTQATN
+3785 AKMAEQSFKLTQATN

-3808 SGSLFRKQTR
+3808 SGAMFRKQTR
-3818 TEKARQSNIF
+3818 TENARNFNIF
-3828 TSVDEILGNSFI
+3828 TSVDDILDNSFI
-3840 GDQSELTARAFEG
+3840 GDQSALVARAFEG
-3853 IGTILKLDQYQF
+3853 LGTILKLDQYQF

-3878 NDYLSADNY
+3878 DDYMSADNY

-3895 SAFLDYIIQTK
+3895 AAFLDYIIQTK
-3906 SELSSEINALL
+3906 SELSSEISTLL
-3917 VNSGTSVAAKLAK
+3917 VDAKTSAAAKLAK
-3930 AKEDHPD
+3930 AKEDHPN
-3937 MQIVRDL
+3937 MQIIRDL

-3960 SVNLKTGYDEDLYIG
+3960 SVNLKTGYDEDVYIG
-3975 MMRELRDNPAT
+3975 MMRELRDNPET

-4012 IPLEDYSAYV
+4012 IPLEDYAAYV

-4050 GEIFTV
+4050 GDVFTV

-4073 VMPVSEDQFGNPI
+4073 VQPVIEDQFGNPI
-4086 YQYLNIYAFPNVKV
+4086 YQYSNVFAFPNIKV
-4100 PGVLD
+4100 PGILEV
-4105 IKSVSRK
+4105 KSVSRQ

-4117 ETFNYSA
+4117 ETFNFSA
-4124 TQDDFIVVPRVVT
+4124 TQDDFIVVPRVVI

-4161 KKKGNMIYKTV
+4161 KKKGNMLYKTV

-4189 SEYMGEEMINHVYK
+4189 SDYKGDEMINHVYK

-4238 DRDIINYFAPQLAAD
+4238 DRDIIDHFAPQLAED
-4253 MAKSIGEA
+4253 IAKSVEKA
-4261 VPSQPMGQTPATE
+4261 VPSQPMEQAPKANKE
-4274 REYTPEKITKQN
+4274 LFSFEK
-4286 MPANG
+4286 G
-4291 IFVFGS
+4291 I
-4297 NTEGRHGLGA
+4297 
-4307 AKDAKNMF
+4307 
-4315 GAVQGQAEG
+4315 VQ
-4324 LQGQSYA
+4324 
-4331 IITKDLAKG
+4331 
-4340 MKSIPLFG
+4340 KSFRGKPL
-4348 MEGKSIAEGVK
+4348 
-4359 TFVEF
+4359 EF
-4364 ANNNPDK
+4364 
-4371 KFYVTKIG
+4371 
-4379 SKLAGYTEEEIKNIF
+4379 
-4394 DAVNALYRDDIQ
+4394 
-4406 NFIPDNVILPREFEV
+4406 
-4421 RTQPTSVSAGVSSEK
+4421 
-4436 INIYAGT
+4436 
-4443 GENAELSNFAIRPF
+4443 
-4457 VIGVD
+4457 
-4462 EYRSVEQYF
+4462 
-4471 QYQKWNYL
+4471 
-4479 REDVDK
+4479 VDK
-4485 DVFDRNAK
+4485 IPTEKETVVAMSNNRKTGVISIDDKAMIQKFNDKAWTKPAKQLDGSFATPLSENEFSSWDDWFTFALIHEVKHDTILKEEGETTGQYEDRINQA
-4493 IADAIMRTTDGGML
+4493 ALEDL
-4507 RSFGKKF
+4507 RS
-4514 LALDT
+4514 
-4519 KSWDENASKE
+4519 NYVIPSK
-4529 MKIALKASFEQNPE
+4529 
-4543 ALQKLIAT
+4543 T
-4551 GNATLTHTQDKGKWG
+4551 
-4566 KEFPRLLM
+4566 KEFPDKQL
-4574 EVREELRPEQAV
+4574 
-4586 NEYGLTA
+4586 
-4593 ANFEGNVPDYAMAIS
+4593 D
-4608 NFYESLTPEQKIK
+4608 IK
-4621 LGSLEDI
+4621 
-4628 IADYESIPFDYSYDE
+4628 DE
-4643 YIKSLNC
+4643 KCN